1 LISVKVDNQA
11 LRVARTR
18 HTNMHS
24 RINDRVLKFLK
35 RVNKMRELE
44 RQQDFYYEAEVSV
57 LTKRLK

>member
-1 LISVKVDNQA
+1 M
-11 LRVARTR
+11 RVARTQ

-44 RQQDFYYEAEVSV
+44 S
-57 LTKRLK
+57 